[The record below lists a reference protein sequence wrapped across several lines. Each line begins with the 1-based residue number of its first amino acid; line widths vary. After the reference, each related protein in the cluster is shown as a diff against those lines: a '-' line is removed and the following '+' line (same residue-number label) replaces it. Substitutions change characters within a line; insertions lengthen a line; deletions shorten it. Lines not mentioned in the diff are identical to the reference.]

1 MLHLRNKFIFAP
13 VKTGYGN
20 KEGHITEKHLNFY
33 ERRAEFAGAITPEPL
48 YLAPGL
54 RELPTQIGIS
64 DDKHLPG
71 LYQLTEIIHQKGAKI
86 IAHLNHPGRMA
97 NPKIPGNYFV
107 SSTNNACKNGGAVP
121 HALDRKGMNEVI
133 RLFKDAARRAENANF
148 DIIEIQMGHGYLLGQ
163 FLSPDVN
170 DRSDE
175 YGGSWENRKR
185 FPMEIFESVKRSTQL
200 PVIVRISADEMV
212 PEGLHINEMIALS
225 KELEQA
231 GASAVHV
238 SAGSACSTPP
248 WFFQHMF
255 VPKGKTW
262 KWASEIQSKLS
273 IPVIFVGRI
282 NSPKDV
288 RKLEKDYNA
297 SYMALGR
304 ALIADPDFIGKYLGE
319 LKGAIRPCLACAEG
333 CLGGVKSGQGLH
345 CVVNPYVG
353 ENDNPVEKA
362 EDTKKI
368 AIVGGGLA
376 GMQAAL
382 TLKERGHEPVIFEK
396 GKLGGQFN
404 LAYLPP
410 KKDSLKEIIDYFAF
424 EIEDQ
429 KIEVRKEEATAEKL
443 TSGEFQ
449 KVLLASGAKPAIPPI
464 QGLKKYFWT
473 EFLHGENLPENK
485 HCMIIGGGLIG
496 VEMASKLVDK
506 NNKVALVEM
515 MDELAGGMEMIERT
529 MTLKKLEQH
538 QVEKYIGYKVE
549 EINEDSAYIRKN
561 GESKTLSNIDH
572 IIVAAGMK
580 SYHPLS
586 EELKGKIPFET
597 IGDARK
603 TGKAQQAI
611 RDAFSTAK
619 SF

>member
-13 VKTGYGN
+13 VKTGYGD
-20 KEGHITEKHLNFY
+20 KAGHITGKHLNFY
-33 ERRAEFAGAITPEPL
+33 ERRAKFAGAITPEPL
-48 YLAPGL
+48 YLSPGL

-64 DDKHLPG
+64 NDKHLPG
-71 LYQLTEIIHQKGAKI
+71 LYQLTEVIHQQGAKA

-121 HALDRKGMNEVI
+121 HALNRKEMDEVI

-148 DIIEIQMGHGYLLGQ
+148 DIIELQMGHGYLLAQ

-185 FPMEIFESVKRSTQL
+185 FPLEVFQAVKHSTQL

-212 PEGLHINEMIALS
+212 PEGLHMNEMVALS
-225 KELEQA
+225 KELEEA

-262 KWASEIQSKLS
+262 DWAAQIQSHLT

-288 RKLEKDYNA
+288 EKLEKEYNA
-297 SYMALGR
+297 AYMALGR
-304 ALIADPDFIGKYLGE
+304 ALIADPDFIGKYQGKLRGT
-319 LKGAIRPCLACAEG
+319 IRPCLACAEG
-333 CLGGVKSGQGLH
+333 CLGGVKGGKGLH

-353 ENDNPVEKA
+353 ESDSPVEKA
-362 EDTKKI
+362 QEKKKV
-368 AIVGGGLA
+368 AVVGGGLA

-382 TLKERGHEPVIFEK
+382 TLKERGHEPVIYEK
-396 GKLGGQFN
+396 EKLGGQFN
-404 LAYLPP
+404 LAWLPP
-410 KKDSLKEIIDYFAF
+410 KKESLKEIIDYFSF

-429 KIEVRKEEATAEKL
+429 DIEVRKEVANVEKL
-443 TSGEFQ
+443 TNGEFQ
-449 KVLLASGAKPAIPPI
+449 KVLLATGAKPAIPPVE
-464 QGLKKYFWT
+464 GLKDYFWT
-473 EFLHGENLPENK
+473 EFLFDEILPENK
-485 HCMIIGGGLIG
+485 HCLIIGGGLIG

-506 NNKVALVEM
+506 NNKVAVVEM
-515 MDELAGGMEMIERT
+515 MDELAGGMEMIEKT
-529 MTLKKLEQH
+529 MTLQKLEQH

-549 EINEDSAYIRKN
+549 KIEAHNAHIRKN
-561 GESKTLSNIDH
+561 GESKTLNNIDH

-580 SYHPLS
+580 SYHPLAK
-586 EELKGKIPFET
+586 ELEGKIPAEI

-611 RDAFSTAK
+611 RDAFITAK